1 MSAKLLALIVVYGC
15 DPTDTP
21 SMRSLVQ
28 CASGGCELR
37 IIVWDNSP
45 RPHDVDWKALRQTG
59 AYISTPDNLGLS
71 TIYNQI
77 ITRHLQPDEH
87 LLLLD
92 QDSELPADFLEKAAT
107 AIDANP
113 TVDLFLPMVRANSR
127 WASPVTYLCGWG
139 RQWRAGVVGCIPSKR
154 VCAINSGMII
164 SSAYLHGSFP
174 GYDER
179 LRFYGTDTQFMLDYM
194 DRRSRLCV
202 IDSVIMHDL
211 SFFSGP
217 SAKRAEKFIAMRTA
231 YHFIYE
237 RRPRIQRI
245 AVKLVMLAV
254 SIRYAVRHRDL
265 AFLRGCDQ

>member
-15 DPTDTP
+15 DPTDTS
-21 SMRSLVQ
+21 SMRSLVR
-28 CASGGCELR
+28 CESGKCKLR

-45 RPHDVDWKALRQTG
+45 RSHDVDWTALGQTG
-59 AYISTPDNLGLS
+59 AYISTPGNLGLS
-71 TIYNQI
+71 MIYNQVI
-77 ITRHLQPDEH
+77 AQHLQPDEH

-92 QDSELPADFLEKAAT
+92 QDSELPTDFLEKAAT

-113 TVDLFLPMVRANSR
+113 TVDLFLPMVRANNR

-139 RQWRAGVVGCIPSKR
+139 RQWRAGVVGCIPSTR

-164 SSAYLHGSFP
+164 SSAYLLGSFP

-217 SAKRAEKFIAMRTA
+217 SAKRAEKFATMRAA
-231 YHFIYE
+231 YDFIYE
-237 RRPRIQRI
+237 RRPYIQRV
-245 AVKLVMLAV
+245 AVKLVILAV
-254 SIRYAVRHRDL
+254 SIRYAVRNRDL
-265 AFLRGCDQ
+265 SFLRGCDQ

>member
-21 SMRSLVQ
+21 SMRSLVE
-28 CASGGCELR
+28 CANGGCELR

-45 RPHDVDWKALRQTG
+45 RPHDVDWRALGQAGT
-59 AYISTPDNLGLS
+59 YISTPENLGLS
-71 TIYNQI
+71 TIYNRVIGQ
-77 ITRHLQPDEH
+77 HLQVDEH

-92 QDSELPADFLEKAAT
+92 QDSELPTDFLEKAAA
-107 AIDANP
+107 AIAVHP
-113 TVDLFLPMVRANSR
+113 EVDLFLPMVRANSR

-139 RQWRAGVVGCIPSKR
+139 WQWRSGVVGCIPSKR
-154 VCAINSGMII
+154 VCAINSGMMI

-194 DRRSRLCV
+194 DCRSRLCV

-211 SFFSGP
+211 SFFSEP
-217 SAKRAEKFIAMRTA
+217 PAKRAEKFKVMRAA
-231 YHFIYE
+231 YKFIYE
-237 RRPRIQRI
+237 RRPYIQQI
-245 AVKLVMLAV
+245 AVKLMMFAMA
-254 SIRYAVRHRDL
+254 IRYAVRYRSLDFIH
-265 AFLRGCDQ
+265 ASHK

>member
-37 IIVWDNSP
+37 IVVWDNSP
-45 RPHDVDWKALRQTG
+45 RPQVVDWAALGQTG
-59 AYISTPDNLGLS
+59 TYISTPDNLGLS
-71 TIYNQI
+71 TIYNRVI
-77 ITRHLQPDEH
+77 ALHLHPEEYM
-87 LLLLD
+87 LLLD
-92 QDSELPADFLEKAAT
+92 QDSELPPDFLEKAAA
-107 AIDANP
+107 AILVHPD
-113 TVDLFLPMVRANSR
+113 VDLFLPMVRANAR

-139 RQWRAGVVGCIPSKR
+139 RQWQSGAVGSMPSKQ

-164 SSAYLHGSFP
+164 SSSYLLGSFP
-174 GYDER
+174 VYDER

-194 DRRSRLCV
+194 DRRSRLFV

-217 SAKRAEKFIAMRTA
+217 LAKRVEKFAAMRAA

-237 RRPRIQRI
+237 RRPRIQRL
-245 AVKLVMLAV
+245 AVKLVMFAV
-254 SIRYAVRHRDL
+254 SIRYAVLHRDL
-265 AFLRGCDQ
+265 TFLRGGDQ

>member
-1 MSAKLLALIVVYGC
+1 MSARLLALIVVYGC
-15 DPTDTP
+15 DPTHTP

-28 CASGGCELR
+28 CSSGGCELR

-45 RPHDVDWKALRQTG
+45 RQQDVDWKALGKTG
-59 AYISTPDNLGLS
+59 VYISTPHNLGLS
-71 TIYNQI
+71 DIYNQV
-77 ITRHLQPDEH
+77 ITGHLQSGEH

-107 AIDANP
+107 AMGANP
-113 TVDLFLPMVRANSR
+113 AVDLFLPMVRANSR

-139 RQWRAGVVGCIPSKR
+139 RQWRVGGVGCISSKR

-164 SSAYLHGSFP
+164 SAAYLHGSFP

-194 DRRSRLCV
+194 DRRTHLYV
-202 IDSVIMHDL
+202 LDSVIMHDL

-217 SAKRAEKFIAMRTA
+217 SIKRAEKFIAMRTA

-237 RRPRIQRI
+237 RRPPIQRI
-245 AVKLVMLAV
+245 AVKLVMFAV
-254 SIRYAVRHRDL
+254 AIRYAVRHRDL
-265 AFLRGCDQ
+265 LFLRGNDQ

>member
-15 DPTDTP
+15 DPTNTP

-28 CASGGCELR
+28 CVKGGCELR

-45 RPHDVDWKALRQTG
+45 RPHDVDWRALGQTG

-71 TIYNQI
+71 TIYNRVIGQ
-77 ITRHLQPDEH
+77 HLQVDEH

-92 QDSELPADFLEKAAT
+92 QDSELPTDFLEKAAA
-107 AIDANP
+107 AIAVHP
-113 TVDLFLPMVRANSR
+113 KVDLFLPMVRANSR
-127 WASPVTYLCGWG
+127 WASPVTYFCGWG
-139 RQWRAGVVGCIPSKR
+139 RQWRSGVVGCIPSKR

-194 DRRSRLCV
+194 DRRCRLCV

-217 SAKRAEKFIAMRTA
+217 PAKRAEKFKVMRAA
-231 YHFIYE
+231 YYFIYE
-237 RRPRIQRI
+237 RRPYIQQI
-245 AVKLVMLAV
+245 AVKLMMFAMT
-254 SIRYAVRHRDL
+254 IRYAIRHRGID
-265 AFLRGCDQ
+265 FFRDNYK